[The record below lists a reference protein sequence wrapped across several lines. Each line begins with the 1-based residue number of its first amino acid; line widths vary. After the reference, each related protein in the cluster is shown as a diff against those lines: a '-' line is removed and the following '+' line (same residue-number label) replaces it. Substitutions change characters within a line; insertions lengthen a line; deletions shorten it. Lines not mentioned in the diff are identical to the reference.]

1 VSNVPPD
8 GRTFKPDAA
17 EESGMYAVVGC
28 SNCDHLWLLSDPRT
42 AETATCPRCGR
53 THRTKKLRRLAADEN
68 REAARQ
74 ARAALLAKRGGNSE
88 AFADTDHVATMESE
102 IDDSGVDDREYLE
115 GSGLDADAVAAAG
128 DRVSSGGGSRSR
140 DEIVRDAVRTQDAP
154 TADDVAAYAESHGVP
169 GPAARDLLEA
179 LARRGE
185 ASASNGTY
193 RLL

>member
-1 VSNVPPD
+1 
-8 GRTFKPDAA
+8 
-17 EESGMYAVVGC
+17 MYAVVGC
-28 SNCDHLWLLSDPRT
+28 SECDHLWLLSDPRA

-53 THRTKKLRRLAADEN
+53 THRTKKLRRLAEDED

-88 AFADTDHVATMESE
+88 AFAETAHVAEMESR

-115 GSGLDADAVAAAG
+115 GSGLDADAVASAG
-128 DRVSSGGGSRSR
+128 ERAPSRSESRSR
-140 DEIVRDAVRTQDAP
+140 DEVVRDAIREQEAP
-154 TADDVAAYAESHGVP
+154 TAVDVTAYAESHGVP
-169 GPAARDLLEA
+169 GAKAEELLER

-185 ASASNGTY
+185 VAESNGTY